1 MREFAPPTLTQ
12 ECRAASRPVLDAEL
26 RVAPV
31 REAQREPEALETCQ
45 QAQDGLALP
54 RALAAAAV

>member
-1 MREFAPPTLTQ
+1 M
-12 ECRAASRPVLDAEL
+12 LDAEL

-45 QAQDGLALP
+45 QAQDGRALP

>member
-1 MREFAPPTLTQ
+1 MIILFVGIRLLMYMLSLAH
-12 ECRAASRPVLDAEL
+12 LDAEL

-45 QAQDGLALP
+45 QAQDGRALP